1 LTIPENLLTPFLEA
15 FLVGGM
21 GIVAEYD
28 LGENRGEMMI
38 RDVSP
43 MAWIVDLRAMV
54 ERKLKI
60 VSA

>member
-1 LTIPENLLTPFLEA
+1 
-15 FLVGGM
+15 M